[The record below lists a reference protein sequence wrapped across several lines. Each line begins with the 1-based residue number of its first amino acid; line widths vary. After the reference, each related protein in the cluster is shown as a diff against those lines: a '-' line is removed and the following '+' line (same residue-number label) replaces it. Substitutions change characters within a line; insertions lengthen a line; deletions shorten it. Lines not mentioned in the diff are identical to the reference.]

1 MQTARD
7 YCRSARSRCA
17 DVPHVGHGNGIGGGA
32 VRPSGSDH
40 FAGSIGLWD
49 GRGCGAVENRLERFR
64 ALEKTARFALEKFA
78 DENED
83 AKHDWESGIAET
95 LDAVRARCES

>member
-1 MQTARD
+1 M
-7 YCRSARSRCA
+7 
-17 DVPHVGHGNGIGGGA
+17 
-32 VRPSGSDH
+32 
-40 FAGSIGLWD
+40 
-49 GRGCGAVENRLERFR
+49 ENRLERFR